1 MSISNEFPTILQENA
16 IFQATNC
23 EDIARDQTVP
33 DEVPNGN
40 PWGFQKELNSIP
52 YRSVISTA
60 ERCSY
65 KRCLPFHRQTGQ
77 SPQQVFQ
84 GGEEEKVQT
93 SSAAQPRPPGGPLAE
108 TSQYQ
113 TRNIIVL
120 QVDRAL
126 QHQDHEI
133 NPK

>member
-40 PWGFQKELNSIP
+40 PWGFQKELNGIP
-52 YRSVISTA
+52 HRSVISTA
-60 ERCSY
+60 EQCSY

-84 GGEEEKVQT
+84 GGEGGKVQT
-93 SSAAQPRPPGGPLAE
+93 SSAAPPRPPGGP
-108 TSQYQ
+108 
-113 TRNIIVL
+113 
-120 QVDRAL
+120 RAGKFVWF
-126 QHQDHEI
+126 I
-133 NPK
+133 